1 MFREIQKY
9 LTGKI
14 FSGKNAVFAVKKY
27 SSIWISRNTICFT
40 PLKFRPQNFR
50 GILRY
55 INMHCIQGSIH
66 DVRSDL
72 EVI

>member
-55 INMHCIQGSIH
+55 IELWILRNTVFHGA
-66 DVRSDL
+66 V
-72 EVI
+72 